1 MSQKFY
7 YCKNWSIGY
16 KEPIDLWGEK
26 KALKKH
32 EAGEPY
38 TVLIDSEST
47 PSCFINIMRNSGWVS
62 VSFLDEHLR
71 EYLLYNF
78 QMLDVETLFLSM
90 AVYREFNDDT
100 DLVINGTR
108 YHFKEDGHTIIIEDN
123 IPSKTSERSET
134 YSDVDKNYEQFP
146 AFGQYDS
153 LNRKER

>member
-1 MSQKFY
+1 M
-7 YCKNWSIGY
+7 
-16 KEPIDLWGEK
+16 GEK

-78 QMLDVETLFLSM
+78 QMLDVEKLFLSM

-100 DLVINGTR
+100 DLVINGTT
-108 YHFKEDGHTIIIEDN
+108 YHFKEYGHTIIIEDN

-134 YSDVDKNYEQFP
+134 YSDVAKNYEQFP